1 MGEQCCVPQDFLR
14 KEFSEENILFWQ
26 ACEGLTHVPAHD
38 HKEVR
43 QAVGAPASSVLAS
56 APRDPPHK
64 LQRSGRVFRGLG
76 QGGLVPT
83 RTVEREWGCT
93 AA

>member
-38 HKEVR
+38 QKEVR

-56 APRDPPHK
+56 APRDPPTSS
-64 LQRSGRVFRGLG
+64 SGVGGCFGAWDRGAWLPPE
-76 QGGLVPT
+76 LW
-83 RTVEREWGCT
+83 RESG

>member
-38 HKEVR
+38 QKEVR
-43 QAVGAPASSVLAS
+43 QAVGVPASSVLAS
-56 APRDPPHK
+56 APLDPPR
-64 LQRSGRVFRGLG
+64 QAPEEWEGVSGPG
-76 QGGLVPT
+76 QGALVPT
-83 RTVEREWGCT
+83 RTVERGWDCT